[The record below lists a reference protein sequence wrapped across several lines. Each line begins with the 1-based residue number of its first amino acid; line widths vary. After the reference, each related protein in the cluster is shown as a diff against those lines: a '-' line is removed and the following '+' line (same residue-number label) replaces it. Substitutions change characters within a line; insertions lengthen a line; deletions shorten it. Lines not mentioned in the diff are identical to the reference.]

1 MEYQF
6 CKVKSVLD
14 TWLCNTVSVLN
25 ATSTVQL
32 NMVQMVNF
40 MYFSQLKNKNG

>member
-6 CKVKSVLD
+6 FKVKRVLD
-14 TWLCNTVSVLN
+14 RWLCNTVSVLN
-25 ATSTVQL
+25 ATGTVQL

-40 MYFSQLKNKNG
+40 MYFSPQLKN